1 MIYENRTT
9 DLISW
14 EGLWIVRRFDHTC
27 YSWDQAG
34 TTRGQS
40 PAQMSIRCTSVYFV
54 FCKTNKHCCS
64 RNLIV
69 FLYNRTDFS
78 RHRFQV
84 SSLLIMKDSDYD
96 MVQNVPKVNQCYF
109 QLKSLPVKIWSLSY
123 LRGFYTTEIKAT
135 AQFGLLVSE
144 NVAHVHKYWL
154 RTHSSVFFFFYQVFS
169 IYSED
174 IRNTSDPLV
183 NLQTGKYNVTLKNG
197 LKALDWSGGSSE
209 IQGQPISSVRF
220 LSKEL

>member
-1 MIYENRTT
+1 MDIPTGIHALSALSEEHPGDKLGNFGFRRRSRFSPTCMIYENRTT

-27 YSWDQAG
+27 YLWDQAG

-64 RNLIV
+64 RNLFV
-69 FLYNRTDFS
+69 FLYYRTDFS

-96 MVQNVPKVNQCYF
+96 ISFAETGSKCS
-109 QLKSLPVKIWSLSY
+109 KSESMLLSI
-123 LRGFYTTEIKAT
+123 EIFA
-135 AQFGLLVSE
+135 S
-144 NVAHVHKYWL
+144 
-154 RTHSSVFFFFYQVFS
+154 
-169 IYSED
+169 
-174 IRNTSDPLV
+174 
-183 NLQTGKYNVTLKNG
+183 
-197 LKALDWSGGSSE
+197 
-209 IQGQPISSVRF
+209 
-220 LSKEL
+220 